1 MNITTNIT
9 LDLSAPSFPPVV
21 DAVQYDSDTR
31 YIAITI
37 TDNGSPWDIPTG
49 TIGIVNIQK
58 PDGTVC
64 FYEDDAN
71 NEPAV
76 TFDANVATCL
86 LVPQALT
93 VAGEA
98 YCDLSLYNAN
108 SQKIT
113 TFFFRLQVQAAAV
126 PDDAITSTN
135 YYNILTQEIAAALG
149 AAQAVIDLTVSA
161 QTLEPSQ
168 PASVTKT
175 TSGNVINLDFGIP
188 QGVQGIQGPRGEP
201 GRGLDIMG
209 TYATLE
215 ALQAAVTEPAQGDM
229 YNVGA
234 AEPYTV
240 YMWDGTTEPGSWISQ
255 GQIRGPQGP
264 QGETGATG
272 ATGPQG
278 ETGEAA
284 TIAVGT
290 VTTGQPG
297 TGAAVTNTGTANA
310 AIFNFTIP
318 QGIQGETGPK
328 GETGETGAT
337 GPQGNPGPYY
347 TPSVSPDG
355 DLSWTNNGGLENPAT
370 VNIKGPQGEQG
381 IQGETGP
388 QGIQGPQGEKGETG
402 TGLDIKGTYDT
413 LEALQAAVT
422 QPTQGDMY
430 NVGTAAPYTIY
441 MWDETNPPGSWVSQ
455 GQLQGAK
462 GDTGDPGPQG
472 PEGQQGPQGET
483 GPHFTPSV
491 SPEGVLSWTNNGD
504 LENPAPVNIKGP
516 QGEPGAA
523 ATIQVGTVTTGDPG
537 TEATVT
543 NSGTASAA
551 IFDFVIPQ
559 GPQGEQG
566 IQGIQGIQGEQGI
579 QGPEG
584 PEGKQGPEGPQGPN
598 AVTAETSTTFNGLL
612 KGNGATVEQAVA
624 GIDYQA
630 PTIGTEANKAVYTG
644 EGGALQAGTLPV
656 SAGGTG
662 ATTAE
667 EARAGIDAAPSIHS
681 HGDITSDGKYAF
693 PISGNATILWCDTD
707 GSIFPRTNVE
717 TLNALGAQAAPSKV
731 TCSDATTSITLAD
744 NTEYT
749 VQNTVT
755 ALNITVPT
763 DTQFECWISL
773 TTGSSIAVEITPN
786 YSVIGEM
793 PTFEPNSQYEI
804 SIKNGVFVVG
814 TVTAG

>member
-1 MNITTNIT
+1 MVETHE
-9 LDLSAPSFPPVV
+9 
-21 DAVQYDSDTR
+21 
-31 YIAITI
+31 ITI
-37 TDNGSPWDIPTG
+37 FADGSIDGLFSVRQFDNLSHSLIFKLKENLSSGDAAQLRVRPNGKEIPYLYPC
-49 TIGIVNIQK
+49 TISGDRIIVTPNNAAWESAGVSLCQLEITSSGDVIWQTNAFPVRVIHSIDEAGGITPEKGQTLI
-58 PDGTVC
+58 
-64 FYEDDAN
+64 DDLN
-71 NEPAV
+71 NARDE
-76 TFDANVATCL
+76 
-86 LVPQALT
+86 AL
-93 VAGEA
+93 
-98 YCDLSLYNAN
+98 
-108 SQKIT
+108 
-113 TFFFRLQVQAAAV
+113 AAA
-126 PDDAITSTN
+126 DAANKAAEEAKGIT
-135 YYNILTQEIAAALG
+135 IL
-149 AAQAVIDLTVSA
+149 
-161 QTLEPSQ
+161 
-168 PASVTKT
+168 
-175 TSGNVINLDFGIP
+175 
-188 QGVQGIQGPRGEP
+188 
-201 GRGLDIMG
+201 G
-209 TYATLE
+209 TYASLE
-215 ALQAAVTEPAQGDM
+215 LLRQSITDPLQGDH
-229 YNVGA
+229 YNVGTSA
-234 AEPYTV
+234 PYTV
-240 YMWDGTTEPGSWISQ
+240 YMWDETEPPGDWIDQ
-255 GQIRGPQGP
+255 GQMEGPQGP

-297 TGAAVTNTGTANA
+297 TDAVVTNTGTANA

-318 QGIQGETGPK
+318 QGIQGETGPQ
-328 GETGETGAT
+328 GETGAT
-337 GPQGNPGPYY
+337 GSTGPQGETGPHF

-355 DLSWTNNGGLENPAT
+355 VLSWTNNGDLENPAP
-370 VNIKGPQGEQG
+370 VNIRGPQGEQG

-430 NVGTAAPYTIY
+430 NVGTAAPYTLY
-441 MWDETNPPGSWVSQ
+441 MWDTTKKPGRWVSQ

-483 GPHFTPSV
+483 GAT
-491 SPEGVLSWTNNGD
+491 G
-504 LENPAPVNIKGP
+504 AQGP
-516 QGEPGAA
+516 QGKPGAA
-523 ATIQVGTVTTGDPG
+523 ATIQVGTVTTGNPG
-537 TEATVT
+537 TQASVT
-543 NSGTASAA
+543 NSGTTSAA

-584 PEGKQGPEGPQGPN
+584 PEGKQGPAGPQGPN
-598 AVTAETSTTFNGLL
+598 AVTAETSTTFIGLL
-612 KGNGATVEQAVA
+612 KGNGTTVVQAVA
-624 GIDYQA
+624 GTDYQA
-630 PTIGTEANKAVYTG
+630 PTQTLNMLGPVIESDTIIPIFANNENLAIQVDTLVQYISEGFYPLFQTVPEYDLNSCTTPGAYIVKGTGVANVPT
-644 EGGALQAGTLPV
+644 EGVFLLFVGVNGSGGYGTYIQV
-656 SAGGTG
+656 CAGGNDN
-662 ATTAE
+662 ANYLYFRAKYPLQSEWSAWQACASTTYV
-667 EARAGIDAAPSIHS
+667 GQQIQSITPAQ
-681 HGDITSDGKYAF
+681 I
-693 PISGNATILWCDTD
+693 
-707 GSIFPRTNVE
+707 
-717 TLNALGAQAAPSKV
+717 GAQAAPSKV

-744 NTEYT
+744 NMEYT

-773 TTGSSIAVEITPN
+773 TTGSSIAVEITPT
-786 YSVIGEM
+786 YSIIGEM

>member
-1 MNITTNIT
+1 MIETHEITVFADGSIDGLFSVRQFDNLSHNLIFKLQENLSSGDAAQLRVKPNGKEMPYLYPCTISGDRIIVTPNNAAWESAGVSLCQLEITSSGDVIWQTNAFPVRVIRSIDEAGGIT
-9 LDLSAPSFPPVV
+9 PEKGQTLIDDLNNARDEALAAA
-21 DAVQYDSDTR
+21 DA
-31 YIAITI
+31 ANKAAEEAKGITI
-37 TDNGSPWDIPTG
+37 
-49 TIGIVNIQK
+49 
-58 PDGTVC
+58 
-64 FYEDDAN
+64 
-71 NEPAV
+71 
-76 TFDANVATCL
+76 L
-86 LVPQALT
+86 
-93 VAGEA
+93 
-98 YCDLSLYNAN
+98 
-108 SQKIT
+108 
-113 TFFFRLQVQAAAV
+113 
-126 PDDAITSTN
+126 
-135 YYNILTQEIAAALG
+135 
-149 AAQAVIDLTVSA
+149 
-161 QTLEPSQ
+161 
-168 PASVTKT
+168 
-175 TSGNVINLDFGIP
+175 
-188 QGVQGIQGPRGEP
+188 
-201 GRGLDIMG
+201 G
-209 TYATLE
+209 TYASLE
-215 ALQAAVTEPAQGDM
+215 LLRQSITDPLQGDH
-229 YNVGA
+229 YNVGTSA
-234 AEPYTV
+234 PYTV
-240 YMWDGTTEPGSWISQ
+240 YMWDETEPPGDWIDQ
-255 GQIRGPQGP
+255 GQMEGPQGP

-318 QGIQGETGPK
+318 QGIQGETGPQ
-328 GETGETGAT
+328 GETGATGAT
-337 GPQGNPGPYY
+337 GPQGETGPHF
-347 TPSVSPDG
+347 TPSVSPEG
-355 DLSWTNNGGLENPAT
+355 VLSWTNNGDLENPAP
-370 VNIKGPQGEQG
+370 VNIRGPQGEQG

-483 GPHFTPSV
+483 GAT
-491 SPEGVLSWTNNGD
+491 G
-504 LENPAPVNIKGP
+504 AQGP

-543 NSGTASAA
+543 NSGTANAA

-584 PEGKQGPEGPQGPN
+584 PEGKQGPAGPQGPN
-598 AVTAETSTTFNGLL
+598 AVTAETSTTFSGLL
-612 KGNGATVEQAVA
+612 KGNGTTVEQAVA
-624 GIDYQA
+624 GTDYQA
-630 PTIGTEANKAVYTG
+630 PTQTLNRLGPVIESDTIIPVFANNENLAIQVDNLVQYISEGFYPLFQTVPEYDLNSCTTPGAYIVKGTGVANVPT
-644 EGGALQAGTLPV
+644 EGVFLLFVGVNGSGGYGTYIQV
-656 SAGGTG
+656 CAGGNDN
-662 ATTAE
+662 ANYLYFRAKYPLQSEWNAWQAYASTTYV
-667 EARAGIDAAPSIHS
+667 GQQIQSITPAQ
-681 HGDITSDGKYAF
+681 I
-693 PISGNATILWCDTD
+693 
-707 GSIFPRTNVE
+707 
-717 TLNALGAQAAPSKV
+717 GAQAAPSKV
-731 TCSDATTSITLAD
+731 TCSNATTSITLAD

-773 TTGSSIAVEITPN
+773 TTGSSISVEITPT

>member
-1 MNITTNIT
+1 MIETHEITVFADGSIDGLFSVRQFDNLSHNLIFKLQENLSSGDAAQLRVKPNGKEMPYLYPCTISGDRIIVTPNNAAWESAGVSLCQLEITSSGDVIWQTNAFPVRVIRSIDEAGGIT
-9 LDLSAPSFPPVV
+9 PEKGQTLIDDLNNARDEALAAA
-21 DAVQYDSDTR
+21 DA
-31 YIAITI
+31 ANKAAEEAKGITI
-37 TDNGSPWDIPTG
+37 
-49 TIGIVNIQK
+49 
-58 PDGTVC
+58 
-64 FYEDDAN
+64 
-71 NEPAV
+71 
-76 TFDANVATCL
+76 L
-86 LVPQALT
+86 
-93 VAGEA
+93 
-98 YCDLSLYNAN
+98 
-108 SQKIT
+108 
-113 TFFFRLQVQAAAV
+113 
-126 PDDAITSTN
+126 
-135 YYNILTQEIAAALG
+135 
-149 AAQAVIDLTVSA
+149 
-161 QTLEPSQ
+161 
-168 PASVTKT
+168 
-175 TSGNVINLDFGIP
+175 
-188 QGVQGIQGPRGEP
+188 
-201 GRGLDIMG
+201 G
-209 TYATLE
+209 TYASLE
-215 ALQAAVTEPAQGDM
+215 LLRQSITDPLQGDH
-229 YNVGA
+229 YNVGTSA
-234 AEPYTV
+234 PYTV
-240 YMWDGTTEPGSWISQ
+240 YMWDETEPPGDWIDQ
-255 GQIRGPQGP
+255 GQMEGPQGP

-318 QGIQGETGPK
+318 QGIQGETGPQ
-328 GETGETGAT
+328 GETGATGAT
-337 GPQGNPGPYY
+337 GPQGETGPHF
-347 TPSVSPDG
+347 TPSVSPEG
-355 DLSWTNNGGLENPAT
+355 VLSWTNNGDLENPAP
-370 VNIKGPQGEQG
+370 VNIRGPQGEQG

-483 GPHFTPSV
+483 GAT
-491 SPEGVLSWTNNGD
+491 G
-504 LENPAPVNIKGP
+504 AQGP

-566 IQGIQGIQGEQGI
+566 IQGIQGIRGEQGI
-579 QGPEG
+579 QGPQG
-584 PEGKQGPEGPQGPN
+584 PEGKQGPAGPQGPN

-630 PTIGTEANKAVYTG
+630 PTIGTAANKAVYTG

-662 ATTAE
+662 ATTS
-667 EARAGIDAAPSIHS
+667 AGALA
-681 HGDITSDGKYAF
+681 
-693 PISGNATILWCDTD
+693 N
-707 GSIFPRTNVE
+707 
-717 TLNALGAQAAPSKV
+717 LGAQAAPSKV

-804 SIKNGVFVVG
+804 SVKNGVFVVG

>member
-1 MNITTNIT
+1 MIETHE
-9 LDLSAPSFPPVV
+9 
-21 DAVQYDSDTR
+21 
-31 YIAITI
+31 ITI
-37 TDNGSPWDIPTG
+37 FADGSIDGLFSVRQFDNLSHSLIFKLQENLSSGDAAQLRVRPNGKEIPYLYPC
-49 TIGIVNIQK
+49 TISGDRIIVTPNNAAWESAGVSLCQLEITSSGDVIWQTNAFPVRVIHSIDEAGGITPEKGQTLI
-58 PDGTVC
+58 
-64 FYEDDAN
+64 DDLN
-71 NEPAV
+71 NARDE
-76 TFDANVATCL
+76 
-86 LVPQALT
+86 AL
-93 VAGEA
+93 
-98 YCDLSLYNAN
+98 
-108 SQKIT
+108 
-113 TFFFRLQVQAAAV
+113 AAA
-126 PDDAITSTN
+126 DAANKAAEEAKGIT
-135 YYNILTQEIAAALG
+135 IL
-149 AAQAVIDLTVSA
+149 
-161 QTLEPSQ
+161 
-168 PASVTKT
+168 
-175 TSGNVINLDFGIP
+175 
-188 QGVQGIQGPRGEP
+188 
-201 GRGLDIMG
+201 G
-209 TYATLE
+209 TYASLE
-215 ALQAAVTEPAQGDM
+215 LLRQSITDPLQGDH
-229 YNVGA
+229 YNVGTSA
-234 AEPYTV
+234 PYTV
-240 YMWDGTTEPGSWISQ
+240 YMWDETEPPGDWIDQ
-255 GQIRGPQGP
+255 GQMEGPQGP

-297 TGAAVTNTGTANA
+297 TDAVVTNTGTANA

-318 QGIQGETGPK
+318 QGIQGETGPQ
-328 GETGETGAT
+328 GETGAT
-337 GPQGNPGPYY
+337 GSTGPQGETGPHF

-355 DLSWTNNGGLENPAT
+355 VLSWTNNGDLENPAP
-370 VNIKGPQGEQG
+370 VNIRGPQGEQG

-430 NVGTAAPYTIY
+430 NVGTAEPYTIY
-441 MWDETNPPGSWVSQ
+441 MWDTTKKPGRWVSQ

-483 GPHFTPSV
+483 GATGEQGPQGEPGAAATIQVGTVTTGEPGTQASV
-491 SPEGVLSWTNNGD
+491 TNSGTTSAAVFD
-504 LENPAPVNIKGP
+504 FVIPQGPQGETGATGERGP

-551 IFDFVIPQ
+551 IFNFVIPQ

-584 PEGKQGPEGPQGPN
+584 PEGKQGPAGPQGPN
-598 AVTAETSTTFNGLL
+598 AVTAETSTTFSGLL
-612 KGNGATVEQAVA
+612 KGNGTTVVQAVA
-624 GIDYQA
+624 GTDYQA

-644 EGGALQAGTLPV
+644 EGGTLQAGTLPV

-662 ATTAE
+662 ATTSAV
-667 EARAGIDAAPSIHS
+667 ALA
-681 HGDITSDGKYAF
+681 
-693 PISGNATILWCDTD
+693 N
-707 GSIFPRTNVE
+707 
-717 TLNALGAQAAPSKV
+717 LGAQAAPSKV

-773 TTGSSIAVEITPN
+773 TTGASIAVEITPT

-814 TVTAG
+814 TVTAA